1 MKRVIFSENYTSID
15 TTLYLATRNSHTDP
29 VTIVIPGNYALFKF
43 FQVINERV
51 FHDTL
56 NLIYFEPYRARRATA
71 KGVKKVFHVLPDII
85 KERRHLKEIYSRYFA
100 ELKGYELFFFS
111 RGFSGIKFYLLKK
124 LSKRNTLV
132 YVSHAPPNIPPMS
145 QYTPTNIID
154 LARLIIL
161 KLSYGR
167 DIAIGKFYYMK
178 GLAYM
183 PDRFMEKEVD
193 RVINWDERNEMMK
206 DFDLSR
212 FKVFDVGNYDVLY
225 FGHDIGLDTVAD
237 RDMLE
242 KEFTNIFNIL
252 TKHFPENR
260 IARKHHPMHNKDK
273 TMVQTG
279 DALPDYIPA
288 EFLYSE
294 KVKVYLSPYSL
305 SIANV
310 PGGTAIS
317 ILDLIP
323 VNSNKRRNQIKELLI
338 KQSRTE
344 ILFPKSL
351 DEFKRILIDI
361 KQQTK

>member
-15 TTLYLATRNSHTDP
+15 TTLYLATRNGHDYP
-29 VTIVIPGNYALFKF
+29 ITIVIPGNHALFKF

-111 RGFSGIKFYLLKK
+111 RGFSGIRFYLLKK

-132 YVSHAPPNIPPMS
+132 YVSHAPLNIPPMS

-161 KLSYGR
+161 KLIYGR
-167 DIAIGKFYYMK
+167 DIAMGKFYFLK
-178 GLAYM
+178 GPAYM
-183 PDRFMEKEVD
+183 PDKFMEKEVD
-193 RVINWDERNEMMK
+193 KVISWQEKTEMMK

-212 FKVFDVGNYDVLY
+212 FKIFDVGDYDVIY
-225 FGHDIGLDTVAD
+225 FGQDMPTDMVSD
-237 RDMLE
+237 RHTLE
-242 KEFTNIFNIL
+242 RELTNIFNIL
-252 TKHFPENR
+252 LKHFPENR
-260 IARKHHPMHNKDK
+260 IARKHHPLHNDT
-273 TMVQTG
+273 TMVKTG

-294 KVKVYLSPYSL
+294 KVKVYISPWSL

-310 PGGTAIS
+310 AGGTAIS

-323 VNSNKRRNQIKELLI
+323 VNSNKHRNQLKELLI

-351 DEFKRILIDI
+351 EEFERILADI
-361 KQQTK
+361 KQQTT